1 MNSTTLTKDPMTT
14 LDLAEILEAR
24 SVFFEM
30 LASLYFQ
37 PLKQEQIDHMAHADL
52 SSYASVNDSFAQGLA
67 DMSRYLAKRNTGTRL
82 ELAVD
87 FTSAFAGTKTYEGRS
102 AVPYKSVF
110 TSEEG
115 LLYQEGYRQVFAVYK
130 REAVKRQSGLD
141 YPDDHLSFMCE
152 FMALL
157 SRRTLTSLNEGKT
170 DEALHYLTVSLD
182 FLRAHIAIWFDDF
195 ADLSNLILKT
205 RFYKGVLLMTKGFLE
220 YDDETLR
227 ELIEQVGSRK

>member
-1 MNSTTLTKDPMTT
+1 MNATIASEESVIMY
-14 LDLAEILEAR
+14 DLADVLEAR
-24 SVFFEM
+24 AVFYEM
-30 LASLYFQ
+30 LASLYFE
-37 PLKQEQIDHMAHADL
+37 PLKQEQIDRMAQIDL
-52 SSYASVNDSFAQGLA
+52 SPYAAINESFAQGLK

-87 FTSAFAGTKTYEGRS
+87 FTSAFAGTKTFEGRS

-115 LLYQEGYRQVFAVYK
+115 LLYQAGYREVFSAYK
-130 REAVKRQSGLD
+130 REAVKKQSGLD

-157 SRRTLTSLNEGKT
+157 SRRALASLNQNEVN
-170 DEALHYLTVSLD
+170 EALHDFKVSLD
-182 FLRAHIAIWFDDF
+182 FLRAHIASWFDDF

-205 RFYKGVLLMTKGFLE
+205 RFYKGVLEMTRGFFAC
-220 YDDETLR
+220 DDETLC
-227 ELIEQVGSRK
+227 ELIEQVGAKR